1 MSYVEDNLMPNE
13 KILLRSKITPFIFL
27 SPLVI
32 FLMAL
37 FFVFYSI
44 SQTNNHTES
53 GSAIGSVL
61 FCFAGILFLYS
72 IIEAISVLA
81 RMLTTEFAV
90 TNRRVIAK
98 SGFIR
103 RNSLDLRLTKIE
115 SVEVNQNILGRM
127 LSFGTITLTGT
138 GGTHQSFRGIVDPVE
153 TKKKINHIIEFY
165 NTQLNNSQN
174 GMNANQG

>member
-13 KILLRSKITPFIFL
+13 KILLRSKVTPFLFL
-27 SPLVI
+27 SP
-32 FLMAL
+32 
-37 FFVFYSI
+37 FFVFLIAVFLFSYSI
-44 SQTNNHTES
+44 SQANTQTEA
-53 GSAIGSVL
+53 GSAIAGVFFCIAGFVL
-61 FCFAGILFLYS
+61 IISILT
-72 IIEAISVLA
+72 AIVVLA
-81 RMLTTEFAV
+81 RILTTEFAV

-115 SVEVNQNILGRM
+115 SVEVNQTLLGRIC
-127 LSFGTITLTGT
+127 SFGTITLTGT

-165 NTQLNNSQN
+165 NAQMNNAQN
-174 GMNANQG
+174 GNG